1 MGAESP
7 AELLLALVR
16 GVNGGDLPSV
26 VACYEPDAVFVLPKD
41 QGGEARGREA
51 IGEAMSR
58 FLALNP
64 TLSTNIT
71 QTVEAGGVALVLGDW
86 TLEGTSPEGP
96 VSMGGKFRDIVRRQA
111 DDTWLY
117 LVDNPFQP
125 D

>member
-1 MGAESP
+1 MGADSP
-7 AELLLALVR
+7 AELLLELVR
-16 GVNGGDLPSV
+16 NINRGNLEGT

-41 QGGEARGREA
+41 QGDEARGHDAIREA
-51 IGEAMSR
+51 ISH
-58 FLALNP
+58 FLAMNP
-64 TLSTNIT
+64 TLTTNIT
-71 QTVEAGGVALVLGDW
+71 QTVESGGVALMLGEW

-111 DDTWLY
+111 DGTWLY